1 MTRWLADPVVERG
14 LIIGAGGGLV
24 LMLYALDP
32 ASSRL
37 YPVCVFH
44 QLTGWFCPGCG
55 SARAL
60 HALAHGH
67 LAAALRFNP
76 LTVFSTPFV
85 AVALVRR
92 TMESRSRPS
101 PHVHPAWIWVFA
113 IVVMAFF
120 VLRNIPL
127 YPWTLLAPRG

>member
-1 MTRWLADPVVERG
+1 MTRWLSDPAVERG
-14 LIIGAGGGLV
+14 LIIGAGGGLA
-24 LMLYALDP
+24 LMLYSLDP
-32 ASSRL
+32 VSSRF

-76 LTVFSTPFV
+76 LTVLSTPFV
-85 AVALVRR
+85 ATALMRR
-92 TMESRSRPS
+92 AIDRRST
-101 PHVHPAWIWVFA
+101 PHRRVHPAWMWALA
-113 IVVMAFF
+113 ILVLVFF
-120 VLRNIPL
+120 VLRNIPF